1 MSVAMPIDRRTSPR
15 LAAAGLAL
23 LALAIGCGA
32 VLSPALAFFG
42 VVGLA
47 ALAFALR
54 DPSVLI
60 LGTLLAGMIG
70 QPWDIAYANVSI
82 GGLNLFPADVLIIL
96 LLAGWLLATLRTGA
110 VPVVGRRRGDM
121 ALYALLA
128 YGLFSLAR
136 SWPLHGS
143 AALSDFRLQY
153 VYALAYFLSIWALRA
168 PGARRRLLIGIF
180 AAALLISLLGF
191 YNAATGRH
199 AGSATST
206 FTYRYLSGLQALA
219 IFFGLALLAG
229 YVWSRRRPLW
239 SLALG
244 AVYLAGILLSQARS
258 VWLGAVLGLLVA
270 LGGASARGR
279 SRLLRHV
286 PLIGAALVLAI
297 GAIVALNIGMT
308 ADLATRAASLTEAS
322 EDVTTLWR
330 LFVWGEAL
338 KELQSQPILGLGL
351 GRQFAYY
358 DLVSDEWESRR
369 QLHNCYLERAYY
381 GGAISAGLLIAF
393 QVFVLL
399 ATLRAARRASGTP
412 REVGLLALVCCQ
424 VALAAVTF
432 TNVISASMV
441 STLYAWVL
449 AAVSVLEAEQA
460 TTASGALTAAAIR
473 EGGRRSGSGRRR
485 SGSGRRR
492 MPSRGDA
499 GGHRRSSSRMTRP
512 SSSRQA

>member
-1 MSVAMPIDRRTSPR
+1 MSIVAPMERRLHPG
-15 LAAAGLAL
+15 LAAAGVAL
-23 LALAIGCGA
+23 LAMAIGCGA
-32 VLSPALAFFG
+32 VLNPTLAFFG
-42 VVGLA
+42 VTGLA
-47 ALAFALR
+47 ALLFALR

-70 QPWDIAYANVSI
+70 EPWDIAYANVSI

-96 LLAGWLLATLRTGA
+96 LLAGWLLATLRSGS
-110 VPVVGRRRGDM
+110 VPAAARRRCDL

-136 SWPLHGS
+136 SWPMHGS
-143 AALSDFRLQY
+143 AVLSGFRLQY
-153 VYALAYFLSIWALRA
+153 FYALAYCLSLWALRA
-168 PGARRRLLIGIF
+168 PGARRRLLIGVLG
-180 AAALLISLLGF
+180 AALVISFLGF

-206 FTYRYLSGLQALA
+206 LTYRYLSGLQALA

-229 YVWSRRRPLW
+229 HVWSRKRPWW

-270 LGGASARGR
+270 LGGASRLGR
-279 SRLLRHV
+279 RRLLRHA

-297 GAIVALNIGMT
+297 GAIVVLNIGMT

-351 GRQFAYY
+351 GQQFTYY
-358 DLVSDEWESRR
+358 DLAADEWESRR

-381 GGAISAGLLIAF
+381 GGAISLGLLITF

-399 ATLRAARRASGTP
+399 ITVRAARRAGGTP
-412 REVGLLALVCCQ
+412 RESGLLALVCCQ
-424 VALAAVTF
+424 VTLAAVTF

-449 AAVSVLEAEQA
+449 AAVAVLEAEQA
-460 TTASGALTAAAIR
+460 TAAS
-473 EGGRRSGSGRRR
+473 
-485 SGSGRRR
+485 
-492 MPSRGDA
+492 DA
-499 GGHRRSSSRMTRP
+499 
-512 SSSRQA
+512 